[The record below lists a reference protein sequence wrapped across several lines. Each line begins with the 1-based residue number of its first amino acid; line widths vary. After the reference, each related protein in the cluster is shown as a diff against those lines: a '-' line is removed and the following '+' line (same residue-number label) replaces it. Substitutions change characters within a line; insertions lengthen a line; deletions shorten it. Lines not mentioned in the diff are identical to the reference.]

1 MSRKHLIFV
10 DGQEGTTGLKIHE
23 MLAPRDDLE
32 VLPITLEKRKDPSE
46 RARLINEADL
56 VFLCLPDAASREAVA
71 MVTNPSTRVIDAS
84 AAFRTDPTWVYG
96 LPELG
101 KGQRERI
108 RSAKRLA
115 NPGCHA
121 TAFILLVRPLVDA
134 GLIPKGASLSATSI
148 TGFSGGGRKMIE
160 DYEAAYRA
168 ALESRSLKASPPLG
182 SSSGVLATQRPGVPE
197 IFSIEHAAPRP
208 YAMGLTHKHLPE
220 MTLHGGLRTEPVFMP
235 VVGPFYQGLTVSV
248 SLAGGGSGFGEGL
261 HACLHSRYAGEP
273 FVRVLPLADKA
284 VLEHG
289 FFDSQR
295 CNQTNLAELYVFEN
309 GRGQALLMACIDNLG
324 KGASGAAVQ
333 NMNLMLGIDET
344 AGLAVHL
351 PNQIP
356 S

>member
-32 VLPITLEKRKDPSE
+32 VFRIAAEKRKDPSE

-56 VFLCLPDAASREAVA
+56 VFLCLPDAASREAAA

-84 AAFRTDPTWVYG
+84 TAFRTDPAWVYG
-96 LPELG
+96 LPEIS

-108 RSAKRLA
+108 CGARRLA

-134 GLIPKGASLSATSI
+134 GLVPEDVRLSANSN
-148 TGFSGGGRKMIE
+148 TGFSGGGKKMIE
-160 DYEAAYRA
+160 DYEAAYGA
-168 ALESRSLKASPPLG
+168 ALAAQSPKAYPLE
-182 SSSGVLATQRPGVPE
+182 SSSGISSTQRSGVAE

-208 YAMGLTHKHLPE
+208 YALGLAHKHLPE
-220 MTLHGGLRTEPVFMP
+220 MTLHGGLLNEPIFMP
-235 VVGPFYQGLTVSV
+235 MVGPFYQGLTVTIP
-248 SLAGGGSGFGEGL
+248 LAGDGSGFAKDL
-261 HACLHSRYAGEP
+261 HACLESRYAGEP
-273 FVRVLPLADKA
+273 FVRVLPLADRE
-284 VLEHG
+284 VLDHG
-289 FFDSQR
+289 FFDTQR
-295 CNQTNLAELYVFEN
+295 CNQTNRADLCVFEN
-309 GRGQALLMACIDNLG
+309 GKGQALLMACIDNLG

-344 AGLAVHL
+344 AGLAVH
-351 PNQIP
+351 PPSRIP